1 VRCTPPVQQYPGPSP
16 PSKKRFRAQKGGEK
30 ERKRM
35 AHLKNTGLLIND
47 DLLAVRILNGGV
59 ISFHKVI
66 QAELNGQGGLSH
78 SAVSE
83 NNQSVKHFPP

>member
-1 VRCTPPVQQYPGPSP
+1 
-16 PSKKRFRAQKGGEK
+16 
-30 ERKRM
+30 M

-83 NNQSVKHFPP
+83 NNQSVKHFLLEKQRKEEKKKRIKKGSDK